1 MPPAEAPVAPG
12 VRRLAEA
19 VQLWLLP
26 TAGLAASA
34 AWWRALGLGRE
45 ARAVALAFPAL
56 VSTGI
61 VAVGAWGLGL
71 WRFRVGYVWRGV
83 PVWIGL
89 VYSGT
94 LNLAFAAVASRL
106 GVGVFTQ
113 SPASA
118 ASAGAAA
125 GGLAGVAYDLAATR
139 AGLLEPPARV
149 RGERRG
155 TVPTVMGY
163 GPAYFGGL
171 GAVCGLALW
180 AGARRRSPQG
190 RGRWLA
196 MAATAGAVPFWV
208 GVGVLAW
215 RHRTPHAETTPH
227 TTT

>member
-1 MPPAEAPVAPG
+1 M
-12 VRRLAEA
+12 
-19 VQLWLLP
+19 QLWLLP
-26 TAGLAASA
+26 TAGLAASG

-45 ARAVALAFPAL
+45 GRVVALAFPAL
-56 VSTGI
+56 VSTLV

-71 WRFRVGYVWRGV
+71 WRFRVGYAWRGV

-106 GVGVFTQ
+106 GVGVFTR
-113 SPASA
+113 SPVSA
-118 ASAGAAA
+118 ARAGAAA

-139 AGLLEPPARV
+139 AGLLDPPARV

-155 TVPTVMGY
+155 TVPTVLSY

-180 AGARRRSPQG
+180 AGARRPPTRG
-190 RGRWLA
+190 RTRWLA
-196 MAATAGAVPFWV
+196 GAAVAGAVPFWV

-215 RHRTPHAETTPH
+215 RHRAPHTETTPH
-227 TTT
+227 TTTTP